1 MKYQS
6 EEDKC
11 YGVAGMAI
19 GLSIWNG
26 EDMIYEIDIDNETEG
41 YITFTPE
48 YYYQGNAS
56 LATVN
61 TWNTTLKHY
70 QMTVGMLIA
79 NLFCRHIRAKKNL
92 RYVAAKNAIFD
103 IVCEVGKRTC
113 QLEDD
118 EINKLFQETFSYLEE
133 VFDNSSVQ
141 AIIHSMAKRLLADR
155 RLGNSE
161 IKQLLG
167 MLEA

>member
-26 EDMIYEIDIDNETEG
+26 EDMVYEIDIDNETDG

-79 NLFCRHIRAKKNL
+79 NLFCRHILAKKTL
-92 RYVAAKNAIFD
+92 RYVAVKNAIFD
-103 IVCEVGKRTC
+103 IVCEEGKRTC

-167 MLEA
+167 MLED